1 MYFTSKGILKNL
13 CFFWCDW
20 FVGMVINS
28 KMLLIVVVFRHQDT
42 MMCGFGRSTSC
53 RRPSTMGGYV
63 FVLLVYV
70 WIIQFEREVLTRRH
84 TATIKLPWE
93 TTCFNH
99 NAAPELQLRSRSA
112 KKRFIAA
119 EPPSG
124 ASEVLKIV
132 CLRSHLEAL
141 KCSNRV
147 LGPPILWRL

>member
-1 MYFTSKGILKNL
+1 MYFTSKGILKKL
-13 CFFWCDW
+13 CFFCWDC
-20 FVGMVINS
+20 FAGMVIDS
-28 KMLLIVVVFRHQDT
+28 KMWSTVVVFRIKTLWCVVSVVQHHAA
-42 MMCGFGRSTSC
+42 GH
-53 RRPSTMGGYV
+53 RPWREYV

-70 WIIQFEREVLTRRH
+70 WIIQFERQVLTRRH

>member
-53 RRPSTMGGYV
+53 RRPSIMGDMCSYCW
-63 FVLLVYV
+63 FM
-70 WIIQFEREVLTRRH
+70 FESFNSSGRSWHGGTPPQSNSRRGSPG
-84 TATIKLPWE
+84 TWE

-99 NAAPELQLRSRSA
+99 NALLQSSTVLRSRSS
-112 KKRFIAA
+112 KKQCRFICGWA
-119 EPPSG
+119 PFWSTKL
-124 ASEVLKIV
+124 LKIV
-132 CLRSHLEAL
+132 CWD
-141 KCSNRV
+141 
-147 LGPPILWRL
+147 PIWTL